1 MSSCSKDVSGSSKR
15 ALCPK
20 FCIIEVLQVT
30 LWNFLEYNV
39 AGGGKSA
46 RFGTEPAAFY
56 LLNGG
61 LNFNAAL
68 PLALLSPALFVLARA
83 RLLSAPATGR
93 LAVAVLPLF
102 VWLPAISALP
112 HKEERFLYVTYP
124 QVRLLGLNEL
134 AKPVEMPCLCCYP
147 RSLDNCSF
155 FTDRVPRAQHTHTKA
170 CMQIALAAATA
181 LSAMP
186 RLASD
191 LPAAC
196 LRVSPAARGAALLAG
211 SLVISAS
218 RTTAVIAHYGAPMA
232 AWHAVR
238 ASVPVAKM
246 PKTLNKPAITV
257 CVGAEWHRFPSAFFL
272 PRGSELAFV
281 PSAFGG
287 AHRNYAAVLVACLS
301 YAVCVAFVAR
311 LSYAVCAVFVVC
323 ILYAHW

>member
-1 MSSCSKDVSGSSKR
+1 
-15 ALCPK
+15 
-20 FCIIEVLQVT
+20 
-30 LWNFLEYNV
+30 
-39 AGGGKSA
+39 
-46 RFGTEPAAFY
+46 
-56 LLNGG
+56 
-61 LNFNAAL
+61 
-68 PLALLSPALFVLARA
+68 
-83 RLLSAPATGR
+83 
-93 LAVAVLPLF
+93 
-102 VWLPAISALP
+102 
-112 HKEERFLYVTYP
+112 
-124 QVRLLGLNEL
+124 
-134 AKPVEMPCLCCYP
+134 
-147 RSLDNCSF
+147 
-155 FTDRVPRAQHTHTKA
+155 
-170 CMQIALAAATA
+170 MQIALAAATA

-196 LRVSPAARGAALLAG
+196 LRVSPAARGALRRTGAAAAAALLAG

-257 CVGAEWHRFPSAFFL
+257 CVGAEWHQFPSAFFL

-281 PSAFGG
+281 SSAFGG